1 MNQVEINNRSGG
13 LSEVTR
19 KKFAREVVTSE
30 QNLSS
35 LIKRLVHPH
44 IHPELLESAGVFT
57 NLGLQ
62 FMRELFSLEASQDEA
77 LGVIRKRFIL
87 TNATSDKYQQ
97 LYKSWN
103 WNPPVQ
109 EPDFVIE
116 LPQEEPLPTAIEAY
130 HQATL
135 AVVQDD
141 SPDFLQPVESASL
154 TRVESGLYSLFYRR
168 FRQMGQAV
176 VAEAFSDAMNDTL
189 VEAEAGLA
197 FQMGKVS

>member
-1 MNQVEINNRSGG
+1 MNQTEINNRSGG

-19 KKFAREVVTSE
+19 KRLAREVVTSE

-87 TNATSDKYQQ
+87 TNVTSDKYQQ

-103 WNPPVQ
+103 PVQ

-135 AVVQDD
+135 AVVQDE

-176 VAEAFSDAMNDTL
+176 VADAFSDAMADTL
-189 VEAEAGLA
+189 NEAEAGLA
-197 FQMGKVS
+197 FQMGKPS

>member
-1 MNQVEINNRSGG
+1 MNQTEINNRSGG

-19 KKFAREVVTSE
+19 KRLAREVVTSE

-103 WNPPVQ
+103 PVQ

-135 AVVQDD
+135 AVVQDE

-176 VAEAFSDAMNDTL
+176 VADAFADAMADTL
-189 VEAEAGLA
+189 NEAEVGLA
-197 FQMGKVS
+197 FQMGKAS